1 MAERP
6 DVCPFG
12 VPPAAHGDSRPANL
26 ARVGVEL
33 LDALDDLG
41 APNQP
46 LDGGSDS
53 RRRSWLNGIGAWPP
67 FLADK
72 PEPPDGEAGLSPGLP
87 ILVNVVEA
95 VIAEAAGRSVDA
107 VGVAATDH
115 PHRQALAATLG
126 QRRVT

>member
-1 MAERP
+1 
-6 DVCPFG
+6 
-12 VPPAAHGDSRPANL
+12 
-26 ARVGVEL
+26 VEL

-41 APNQP
+41 ALNQP

-53 RRRSWLNGIGAWPP
+53 RRRSWLNGIGTWQP
-67 FLADK
+67 FLANK

-95 VIAEAAGRSVDA
+95 VIAEAAGRSGDA
-107 VGVAATDH
+107 VRVAATDY
-115 PHRQALAATLG
+115 PHRQALAAALG